1 MKSNIKS
8 TLIAITALTLGAC
21 STLPKAPVYQVDAKV
36 MNVKKAPEVCTEEVK
51 KSKTKATSQI
61 GGGIIGGLIGNQF
74 GSGNGRKAM
83 TGLGA
88 ILGVVA
94 VTDIDKKTGKYICK
108 SDGYIATVTYIHP
121 ETKSKKIEYI
131 PLKRKTRAE
140 WVTIP
145 VYGKPV
151 ATK

>member
-8 TLIAITALTLGAC
+8 ILIAVATLSLGAC
-21 STLPKAPVYQVDAKV
+21 STLPKVPVYQVNAKV
-36 MNVKKAPEVCTEEVK
+36 MSVKKAPELCTEEVK
-51 KSKTKATSQI
+51 KSKTKATSKI

-94 VTDIDKKTGKYICK
+94 VTDRDKKTGKYICK

-121 ETKSKKIEYI
+121 ETRSKKIERI

-140 WVTIP
+140 WITLP
-145 VYGKPV
+145 VDGEPIY
-151 ATK
+151 TK